1 MTTAAVAVSVAI
13 LNDSQAARSS
23 ASSLNSELYQ
33 RSEKPLHVVTS
44 GESLNENTI
53 RLMMGAYRKKKPS
66 PSARARPVLFGPFMC
81 APVARFPAGAP
92 GCTGTAPAAPAA
104 AGP

>member
-1 MTTAAVAVSVAI
+1 MMTAAVAVSVAI

-66 PSARARPVLFGPFMC
+66 PSDSARPVLFGPVMS
-81 APVARFPAGAP
+81 ASVARLLTGVPA
-92 GCTGTAPAAPAA
+92 CSVTAPD
-104 AGP
+104 